1 VVFWYPDYEN
11 CHEGKTQKLV
21 PKNLL
26 TRHGQFC
33 KIASKLNPFQQ
44 GIKNQPKNFKCE
56 LEQEPVLLRDLMR
69 I

>member
-11 CHEGKTQKLV
+11 WHEGKTQELV
-21 PKNLL
+21 HKNPL

-33 KIASKLNPFQQ
+33 KIALKLNPFQQ
-44 GIKNQPKNFKCE
+44 GIKNQPKNFEYE
-56 LEQEPVLLRDLMR
+56 LEQEPALLRDIMR